1 MTTARERAVQAR
13 RGAGQKWWVPTPK
26 WWTLLATSAATI
38 VGSWIVTGAFDDVER
53 GMAGTALLGLATTW
67 AKSNEGKGG

>member
-13 RGAGQKWWVPTPK
+13 RGAGKRWWEPTPK
-26 WWTLLATSAATI
+26 WWTLLATQVAAIAASTIGTGWDATESGMAAT
-38 VGSWIVTGAFDDVER
+38 
-53 GMAGTALLGLATTW
+53 ALVALVATW